1 MYSKNKTIDVTLAMW
16 GEKITLYTAHIT
28 KIFEY
33 DNPWVAENH
42 KRIFHD
48 TSYIQVGRMLYHVK
62 ESTSTLKNL
71 LEGRNE
77 PRNSKKI
84 RRHFRR

>member
-42 KRIFHD
+42 KRMFHD

-62 ESTSTLKNL
+62 ESTKTINTL
-71 LEGRNE
+71 LEGKNELRNY
-77 PRNSKKI
+77 KKI
-84 RRHFRR
+84 RRSLRR